1 MNDLP
6 YTMLAAV
13 YRGKDKVVP
22 ERLPIPTI
30 GPKEVLIKIEACG
43 ICGTDLKKIHFGLV
57 EPPRIFGHEMAGRIV
72 KIGEEVEGWE
82 VGERVA
88 VVHHVPCLCSD
99 CPYCR
104 RRAFAQCPV
113 YKQTGTTAGYEPAG
127 GGFAQFVR
135 VMERCVK
142 HGMIRLPSSV
152 TAEEAAF
159 IEPLNTCLKGVRQAH
174 IQSEDVVLILG
185 QGPIGLLYTQLCRR
199 VGARVHVVD
208 PLASRRALAL
218 RLGADVA
225 FATTEEAKSYL
236 TQNAPTAGADV
247 AILAVANSNL
257 IQAALDLVRP
267 AGKVLLF
274 AQTYLQDF
282 TQIDAGAIGMLEKQL
297 LGSYSGDITLLQE
310 TADLIFRHD
319 IKVQP
324 LISHR
329 LPLSSFQEA
338 LVLASHPSENTLKV
352 ILQPW
357 A

>member
-6 YTMLAAV
+6 NTMLAAV
-13 YRGKDKVVP
+13 YRGKDRVVP

-30 GPKEVLIKIEACG
+30 GPKEVLIKVEACG

-88 VVHHVPCLCSD
+88 VVHHVPCLCPD

-127 GGFAQFVR
+127 GGFAEFVR

-142 HGMIRLPSSV
+142 HGMIRLPLDV
-152 TAEEAAF
+152 TAGEAAF
-159 IEPLNTCLKGVRQAH
+159 IEPLNTCLKGVRQAQ
-174 IQSEDVVLILG
+174 IRSDDVVLVLG

-199 VGARVHVVD
+199 AGAQVLVVD

-218 RLGADVA
+218 RFGAEGA

-236 TQNAPTAGADV
+236 TQNTAAGGADV

-257 IQAALDLVRP
+257 VQTTLDLVRP
-267 AGKVLLF
+267 AGKALLF

-310 TADLIFRHD
+310 AADLIFRHD
-319 IKVQP
+319 IEVRP

-329 LPLSSFQEA
+329 LPLSSIQEA
-338 LVLASHPSENTLKV
+338 LALASHPSENTLKV
-352 ILQPW
+352 ILLP
-357 A
+357 

>member
-1 MNDLP
+1 
-6 YTMLAAV
+6 
-13 YRGKDKVVP
+13 
-22 ERLPIPTI
+22 
-30 GPKEVLIKIEACG
+30 VL
-43 ICGTDLKKIHFGLV
+43 
-57 EPPRIFGHEMAGRIV
+57 
-72 KIGEEVEGWE
+72 
-82 VGERVA
+82 
-88 VVHHVPCLCSD
+88 
-99 CPYCR
+99 
-104 RRAFAQCPV
+104 
-113 YKQTGTTAGYEPAG
+113 
-127 GGFAQFVR
+127 
-135 VMERCVK
+135 
-142 HGMIRLPSSV
+142 
-152 TAEEAAF
+152 
-159 IEPLNTCLKGVRQAH
+159 
-174 IQSEDVVLILG
+174 
-185 QGPIGLLYTQLCRR
+185 
-199 VGARVHVVD
+199 VVD

-257 IQAALDLVRP
+257 IQTALDLVRP
-267 AGKVLLF
+267 AGKALLF

-319 IKVQP
+319 IEVQP

-329 LPLSSFQEA
+329 LPLSAVQEA
-338 LVLASHPSENTLKV
+338 LALASHPSENTLKV